1 MITLSPLE
9 RAEDV
14 RVSLQAGQQVFRHI
28 AITATG
34 FAHFLD
40 RIRGMRRVGGLQRGG
55 VGFDFPL
62 VGLLFLGQFRAIQ
75 PLGFDVVDT
84 FNQVVCGQL

>member
-1 MITLSPLE
+1 M
-9 RAEDV
+9 
-14 RVSLQAGQQVFRHI
+14 
-28 AITATG
+28 
-34 FAHFLD
+34 D